1 MESSRGVTYEE
12 ATNWAKENGLLFMET
27 SAATGECV
35 EEAFLKT
42 AEIILQ
48 KSEEGL
54 CVIRLIPT

>member
-1 MESSRGVTYEE
+1 
-12 ATNWAKENGLLFMET
+12 MET

-48 KSEEGL
+48 KSEEGQYAVFVGIDDYL
-54 CVIRLIPT
+54 THNGAGWTSIQAARS